1 MFSYTVYT
9 VDKFHIQWCLYP
21 MVDLWNTMNEWMNEW
36 MKEEDKEEQKRGNED
51 ARLINMNLNM
61 KLQNTVWRKLFKKI

>member
-1 MFSYTVYT
+1 
-9 VDKFHIQWCLYP
+9 
-21 MVDLWNTMNEWMNEW
+21 